1 MSRTWHI
8 LVCDVYRVN
17 FSVCKAGGFDTTFTN
32 ALIGEGQLGGAFGGA
47 DFNPYT
53 KSETEIQVCECIRSA
68 SFVL

>member
-1 MSRTWHI
+1 MYAHGHDI
-8 LVCDVYRVN
+8 CRVN

-53 KSETEIQVCECIRSA
+53 KSETEIQVSARLRS
-68 SFVL
+68 VLVVL